1 MPTLLF
7 VPFEEKDQAKAL
19 GARWDPNN
27 KTWYIPDHLDPSLF
41 QKWLTPEG
49 ITEPTIISDEFYLLD
64 STQECWKCGQK
75 TPVTAILVPIGTQI
89 LELDE
94 NNHQLHWETIDFHS
108 ILSYI
113 TYLNQEITTKLENIR
128 PYFQYTFSRTTQGKY
143 WANLCQHCHALQG
156 DFHLHSEPDGAFGF
170 LDDEKAQYIT
180 A

>member
-64 STQECWKCGQK
+64 STVNG
-75 TPVTAILVPIGTQI
+75 
-89 LELDE
+89 
-94 NNHQLHWETIDFHS
+94 
-108 ILSYI
+108 
-113 TYLNQEITTKLENIR
+113 
-128 PYFQYTFSRTTQGKY
+128 
-143 WANLCQHCHALQG
+143 
-156 DFHLHSEPDGAFGF
+156 HLKVHHYGHLKVHHFKSGF
-170 LDDEKAQYIT
+170 
-180 A
+180 